1 MWASACALLFGHASP
16 TRNPM
21 RRLCADTAALEQRH
35 LGSRHAGRSSSAAN
49 RAAGFV
55 WWKPR
60 CSPVGPAGAVRL
72 AFNTGPR
79 GRMHG
84 GPGLLGRM
92 PGGIM
97 GPSQRQRRF
106 RRSARSGLR
115 IPTGTVDSSMAGP
128 PTGQTC
134 GPATMVR
141 LLKSA
146 VARPGRRGAQAERHP
161 GAGLQQG
168 A

>member
-1 MWASACALLFGHASP
+1 MEAPL
-16 TRNPM
+16 
-21 RRLCADTAALEQRH
+21 Q
-35 LGSRHAGRSSSAAN
+35 
-49 RAAGFV
+49 
-55 WWKPR
+55 PR
-60 CSPVGPAGAVRL
+60 WPAGAVRL
-72 AFNTGPR
+72 AFNIGLR
-79 GRMHG
+79 RRMHG

-92 PGGIM
+92 PGGSM

-115 IPTGTVDSSMAGP
+115 IPTDDSSRAGP
-128 PTGQTC
+128 PTRQTC

-146 VARPGRRGAQAERHP
+146 VARPGRTAAARKLKGTP
-161 GAGLQQG
+161 GPGLQQG